1 MRCCPATPVSLAFT
15 NLAGETY
22 VTMAQRDGKR
32 LVAVLMYS
40 QDDVQD
46 QARAVLD
53 WGFSRV
59 Q

>member
-1 MRCCPATPVSLAFT
+1 
-15 NLAGETY
+15 
-22 VTMAQRDGKR
+22 MAQRDGKR